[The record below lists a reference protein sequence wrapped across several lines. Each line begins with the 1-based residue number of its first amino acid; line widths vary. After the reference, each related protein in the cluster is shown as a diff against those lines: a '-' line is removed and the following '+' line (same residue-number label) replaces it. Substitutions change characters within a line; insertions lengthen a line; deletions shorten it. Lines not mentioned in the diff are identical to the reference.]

1 MVRQRVRITLHI
13 VGSFLKYFAI
23 AYIVPLVTALYYGEN
38 WDIYLY
44 ALLITLGIGLILE
57 FRFKTENVIERADG
71 FTIVAFTWLL
81 IPLLG
86 TLPYLFP
93 PVGMGFLDAFFEAM
107 SGFTTTGATILEVS
121 EEALKEALASDTP
134 VFFQLPRSVLLWRSL
149 TQWLGGMGVI
159 ALFVAILPRLGVGGS
174 QLFDREFPGPLPER
188 LRPRFTTTARIL
200 WAIYVAFT
208 AVEIALLRFLARL
221 PLFDS
226 TCISFSTLSTGG
238 FTPTI
243 TSIGAYSSSHPLA
256 QYISMAFMFLAGM
269 SFIIHYQVLQRN
281 WKVIKDDEFR
291 LYLIIL
297 VVAISLLMLS
307 QLILSQGF
315 DSYREGIFQA
325 LSIMTTTGFV
335 TANFGSWNSA
345 ARMVLLALMF
355 IGACGGSTGG
365 GIKVVRA
372 LSLMKHT
379 RVMMMRAISPK
390 AVIPLKYNRKP
401 LSEGI
406 IRDVISFLF
415 FYALVAVVASI
426 ILVFL
431 GLNLETAISAVAATL
446 GNVGPGLGG
455 VGPYESYALLPGPA
469 KVILIMCMWL
479 GRLELFTVFM
489 IFSPRF
495 WKG

>member
-1 MVRQRVRITLHI
+1 MVHQRVRLTLHI
-13 VGSFLKYFAI
+13 IGSFLKYFAL
-23 AYIVPLVTALYYGEN
+23 AYIVPLVTALYYGEK
-38 WDIYLY
+38 WHIYLY
-44 ALLITLGIGLILE
+44 ALLLTLGIGLILE
-57 FRFKTENVIERADG
+57 FRFKTDKVIERADG

-86 TLPYLFP
+86 TLPYVFL
-93 PVGMGFLDAFFEAM
+93 GLGFLDAFFEAM
-107 SGFTTTGATILEVS
+107 SGFTTTGATILKVVE
-121 EEALKEALASDTP
+121 D
-134 VFFQLPRSVLLWRSL
+134 LPMSALLWRSL

-208 AVEIALLRFLARL
+208 AVEIALLHFLARL

-238 FTPTI
+238 FTPNTE
-243 TSIGAYSSSHPLA
+243 SIGFYSSSNPLA
-256 QYISMAFMFLAGM
+256 QYIIMAFMFLAGM

-297 VVAISLLMLS
+297 VVAISLLV
-307 QLILSQGF
+307 LSQGLT
-315 DSYREGIFQA
+315 SYREGIFQA

-335 TANFGSWNSA
+335 TADFGSWHSG
-345 ARMVLLALMF
+345 ARMLLLALMF

-372 LSLMKHT
+372 LTLMKHT

-406 IRDVISFLF
+406 IRDVISFFF
-415 FYALVAVVASI
+415 FYVLVAVVASVT
-426 ILVFL
+426 LGFL
-431 GLNLETAISAVAATL
+431 GLDLETAISSVAATL

-455 VGPYESYALLPGPA
+455 VGPTLNYASLPGAA